1 MLQLAW
7 FCSSCSVV
15 LARWNC
21 YQHVVVTDV
30 LVAVH
35 FHGNPRSKTQDRVI
49 GWIYLFDSAILSD
62 AQRWTRIK
70 ANSTSCCVF
79 CAYTA
84 KIGCLTTWRN
94 GIFYA
99 EKERER
105 EEDDLLYFW
114 KATRFLF
121 SFECFFHRIFLW
133 FKHLQPPARNYD
145 SPQAI
150 VDCCRRKITSQRNFI
165 AHQDPV
171 TTKFLIWGILIQRI
185 RRKWLKKCSWE
196 NDRADRCQ
204 VDRIFIILL
213 RDLYR
218 LFGIN
223 LIKLRSS

>member
-1 MLQLAW
+1 MKLLPTRCRHGCTCCGSLSREPTFEDTRPCNRVNLPVW
-7 FCSSCSVV
+7 F
-15 LARWNC
+15 
-21 YQHVVVTDV
+21 
-30 LVAVH
+30 
-35 FHGNPRSKTQDRVI
+35 GNTVRCTTLNTHQSELYKLLRILCVY
-49 GWIYLFDSAILSD
+49 GENRLFNNLE
-62 AQRWTRIK
+62 K
-70 ANSTSCCVF
+70 
-79 CAYTA
+79 
-84 KIGCLTTWRN
+84 RN
-94 GIFYA
+94 FLCR
-99 EKERER
+99 ERERERER

-150 VDCCRRKITSQRNFI
+150 ADCCRRKITSQRNFI